1 MLLLNKLSASQQAV
15 LLASILGDG
24 EITKCYPGSRRKNN
38 SYREH
43 FGESQ
48 RFYREWKRQQLPG
61 LLYIRQN
68 NLVSRSLPLFTE
80 LYPYFYPSDQKDVPF
95 ALLPSCNHPLFLLT
109 LYLDDGSLIV
119 SKRLTSKKQLIV
131 SPTIAL
137 YLQSFPK
144 QSLTLFCEWLNHN
157 FRLHFRVAKTSNG
170 SGYFLRTTRFEETMQ
185 FLDYLT
191 PYVNQLPD
199 FSYKLDWE
207 IRMKQIQQDHP
218 YVKVLSTKPNR
229 HFSAS
234 ELEQLMND
242 TANQVP
248 VPEIAQRLNRSTWS
262 IYAKLNAIKK
272 KSRNESVT

>member
-1 MLLLNKLSASQQAV
+1 MLLLNKLSASQQAI

-24 EITKCYPGSRRKNN
+24 EITKCYSGSRRKNN

-48 RFYREWKRQQLPG
+48 RFYREWKRQQLPD

-80 LYPYFYPSDQKDVPF
+80 LYPYFYPSNQKEVPF
-95 ALLPSCNHPLFLLT
+95 ALLPLCNHPLFLLT

-119 SKRLTSKKQLIV
+119 SKRLTSKQQLIA

-137 YLQSFPK
+137 YLQSFSK
-144 QSLTLFCEWLNHN
+144 QSLILLCEWLNHN

-170 SGYFLRTTRFEETMQ
+170 SGYFLRTTRFEDTMQ
-185 FLDYLT
+185 FLDHLT
-191 PYVNQLPD
+191 PYVNELPD
-199 FSYKLDWE
+199 FSYKLNWE
-207 IRMKQIQQDHP
+207 IRMKQIQQAYPH
-218 YVKVLSTKPNR
+218 VKVLSTKPNR
-229 HFSAS
+229 YFSAS
-234 ELEQLMND
+234 EMEHLVSD

-248 VPEIAQRLNRSTWS
+248 VSEIAQRLNRSIWS
-262 IYAKLNAIKK
+262 VYAKLNAIKK
-272 KSRNESVT
+272 GHGTSP

>member
-1 MLLLNKLSASQQAV
+1 MLLLNKLSASQQAI

-24 EITKCYPGSRRKNN
+24 EITKCYSGSRRKNN

-48 RFYREWKRQQLPG
+48 RFYREWKQQQLPD

-80 LYPYFYPSDQKDVPF
+80 LYPCFYPSDQKDIPF
-95 ALLPSCNHPLFLLT
+95 DLLPLCNHPLFLLT

-119 SKRLTSKKQLIV
+119 SKRFTSKQQLIV

-137 YLQSFPK
+137 YLQSFSK
-144 QSLTLFCEWLNHN
+144 QPLTLLCEWLNHN

-170 SGYFLRTTRFEETMQ
+170 SGYFLRTTRFEDTMQ

-191 PYVNQLPD
+191 PYVNELPD

-229 HFSAS
+229 YFSAS
-234 ELEQLMND
+234 EMEQLRND
-242 TANQVP
+242 VANHVP
-248 VPEIAQRLNRSTWS
+248 VSAIAQRLNRSTWS

-272 KSRNESVT
+272 GHGTSP

>member
-1 MLLLNKLSASQQAV
+1 MLLLNKLSASQQAI
-15 LLASILGDG
+15 LLANIIGDG

-48 RFYREWKRQQLPG
+48 RFYREWKRQQLPD

-80 LYPYFYPSDQKDVPF
+80 LYPYFYPSDQKDIPYN
-95 ALLPSCNHPLFLLT
+95 LLPLCNHPLFLLT

-119 SKRLTSKKQLIV
+119 SKRLTSKQQMIV

-137 YLQSFPK
+137 YLQSFPR
-144 QSLTLFCEWLNHN
+144 QSLKLLCEWLNHN

-170 SGYFLRTTRFEETMQ
+170 SGYFLRTTRFEDTIQ

-191 PYVNQLPD
+191 PYINELPE
-199 FSYKLDWE
+199 FSYKLNWE
-207 IRMKQIQQDHP
+207 IRMSQIQQNHSH
-218 YVKVLSTKPNR
+218 VKVSSAMPNR
-229 HFSAS
+229 YFSTS
-234 ELEQLMND
+234 EMEQLLND

-248 VPEIAQRLNRSTWS
+248 VSEISQRLNRSIWS

-272 KSRNESVT
+272 GHGTSP

>member
-1 MLLLNKLSASQQAV
+1 MLLLNNLSSKQQAI

-48 RFYREWKRQQLPG
+48 RFYREWKRQQLPD

-80 LYPYFYPSDQKDVPF
+80 LYPYFYPSNQKDVPF
-95 ALLPSCNHPLFLLT
+95 DLLPSCNHPLFLLI

-119 SKRLTSKKQLIV
+119 SKRFTSKQQLIA

-137 YLQSFPK
+137 YLQSFSK

-170 SGYFLRTTRFEETMQ
+170 SGYFLWTTRFKDTMQ

-191 PYVNQLPD
+191 PYINELPD
-199 FSYKLDWE
+199 FLYKLDWQ
-207 IRMKQIQQDHP
+207 IRIKQIQQDHP
-218 YVKVLSTKPNR
+218 HVKVLSAMPNR
-229 HFSAS
+229 YFSPL
-234 ELEQLMND
+234 EIEQLLND
-242 TANQVP
+242 MSNEVP
-248 VPEIAQRLNRSTWS
+248 ISEIAQCLNRSTWS
-262 IYAKLNAIKK
+262 VYAKLNAIKK
-272 KSRNESVT
+272 GHGTSP

>member
-1 MLLLNKLSASQQAV
+1 MLLLNNLSSQQQAI

-24 EITKCYPGSRRKNN
+24 EITKCYSSSRRKNN

-48 RFYREWKRQQLPG
+48 RFYREWKRQQLPD

-80 LYPYFYPSDQKDVPF
+80 LYPYFYPSDQKDIPF
-95 ALLPSCNHPLFLLT
+95 ALLSLCNHPLFLLT

-119 SKRLTSKKQLIV
+119 SKRLTSKQQLIA

-137 YLQSFPK
+137 YLQSFSK
-144 QSLTLFCEWLNHN
+144 QSLTLLCEWLNHN
-157 FRLHFRVAKTSNG
+157 FRLYFRVAKTSNG
-170 SGYFLRTTRFEETMQ
+170 SGYFLRTTRFEDTMQ

-191 PYVNQLPD
+191 PYVNELPD
-199 FSYKLDWE
+199 FSYKLDWK
-207 IRMKQIQQDHP
+207 IRLKQIQQDHP
-218 YVKVLSTKPNR
+218 HVKVLSAMPNR
-229 HFSAS
+229 YFSPL
-234 ELEQLMND
+234 EIEQLLND
-242 TANQVP
+242 MSNEVP
-248 VPEIAQRLNRSTWS
+248 ISEIAQRLNRSTWS

-272 KSRNESVT
+272 GHGTSP

>member
-1 MLLLNKLSASQQAV
+1 MLLLKKLSSQQQAI

-48 RFYREWKRQQLPG
+48 RFYREWKRQQLPD

-80 LYPYFYPSDQKDVPF
+80 LYPYFYPSNQKDVPF
-95 ALLPSCNHPLFLLT
+95 NLLPLCNHPLFLLI

-137 YLQSFPK
+137 YLQSFSK

-170 SGYFLRTTRFEETMQ
+170 SGYFLRTTRFEDTMQ

-191 PYVNQLPD
+191 PYVNELPD

-218 YVKVLSTKPNR
+218 YAKVLSTKPNR
-229 HFSAS
+229 YFSAS

-242 TANQVP
+242 VANHVP
-248 VPEIAQRLNRSTWS
+248 VSAIAQRLNRSTWS

-272 KSRNESVT
+272 GHGTSP

>member
-1 MLLLNKLSASQQAV
+1 MLLLNKLSASQQAI

-24 EITKCYPGSRRKNN
+24 EITKCYSGSRRKNN

-48 RFYREWKRQQLPG
+48 RFYREWKRQQLPD

-80 LYPYFYPSDQKDVPF
+80 LYPYFYPSNQKDVPF
-95 ALLPSCNHPLFLLT
+95 ALLPLCNHPLFLLT

-119 SKRLTSKKQLIV
+119 SKRLTSKQQLIA

-137 YLQSFPK
+137 YLQSFSK
-144 QSLTLFCEWLNHN
+144 QSLTLLCEWLNHN
-157 FRLHFRVAKTSNG
+157 FRLHFRVSKTSNG
-170 SGYFLRTTRFEETMQ
+170 SGYFLRTTRFEDTMQ

-191 PYVNQLPD
+191 PYVNELPD
-199 FSYKLDWE
+199 FSYKLDWQ
-207 IRMKQIQQDHP
+207 IRMKQIQQACPH
-218 YVKVLSTKPNR
+218 VKVLSTKPNR
-229 HFSAS
+229 YFSAA
-234 ELEQLMND
+234 EMEQLVSD

-248 VPEIAQRLNRSTWS
+248 VSEIAQRLNRSIWS
-262 IYAKLNAIKK
+262 VYAKLNAIKK
-272 KSRNESVT
+272 GHGTSP

>member
-1 MLLLNKLSASQQAV
+1 MLLLNKLSVSQQAV

-24 EITKCYPGSRRKNN
+24 EITKCYSGSRRKNN

-48 RFYREWKRQQLPG
+48 RFYREWKSQQLPD

-80 LYPYFYPSDQKDVPF
+80 LYPYFYPSNQKDIPF
-95 ALLPSCNHPLFLLT
+95 NLLPLCNHPLFLLT

-119 SKRLTSKKQLIV
+119 SKHLTSKQQLIV

-170 SGYFLRTTRFEETMQ
+170 SGYFLRTTRFEDTMQ
-185 FLDYLT
+185 FLDYLK

-199 FSYKLDWE
+199 FSYKLDWR

-218 YVKVLSTKPNR
+218 HIQVLSTKPNR
-229 HFSAS
+229 YFSEL

-242 TANQVP
+242 VANQVP
-248 VPEIAQRLNRSTWS
+248 VSAIAQRLNRSTWS

-272 KSRNESVT
+272 GHGTSP

>member
-48 RFYREWKRQQLPG
+48 RFYREWKSQQLPD

-68 NLVSRSLPLFTE
+68 NLVSRFLPLFTE
-80 LYPYFYPSDQKDVPF
+80 LYPYFYPSDQKDIPF
-95 ALLPSCNHPLFLLT
+95 ALLSLCNHPLFLLT

-119 SKRLTSKKQLIV
+119 SKRYTSKQQLIV

-137 YLQSFPK
+137 YLQSFSK
-144 QSLTLFCEWLNHN
+144 QSLTLLCEWLNHN

-170 SGYFLRTTRFEETMQ
+170 SGYFLRTTRFEDTMQ

-191 PYVNQLPD
+191 PYINELTD
-199 FSYKLDWE
+199 FSYKLDWK
-207 IRMKQIQQDHP
+207 IRLKQIQQDHP
-218 YVKVLSTKPNR
+218 HVKVLSAMPNR
-229 HFSAS
+229 YFSPL
-234 ELEQLMND
+234 EIEQLLND
-242 TANQVP
+242 MSNEVP
-248 VPEIAQRLNRSTWS
+248 ISEIAHRLNRSTWS
-262 IYAKLNAIKK
+262 IYAKLKAIKK
-272 KSRNESVT
+272 GHGTSP

>member
-1 MLLLNKLSASQQAV
+1 MLLLNNLSSKQQAI

-48 RFYREWKRQQLPG
+48 RFYREWKRQQLPD

-80 LYPYFYPSDQKDVPF
+80 LYPYFYPSNQKDVPF
-95 ALLPSCNHPLFLLT
+95 DLLPLCNHPLFLLI

-119 SKRLTSKKQLIV
+119 SKRFTSKQQLIA

-137 YLQSFPK
+137 YLQSFSK

-170 SGYFLRTTRFEETMQ
+170 SGYFLRTTRFEDTMQ

-191 PYVNQLPD
+191 PYINELPD
-199 FSYKLDWE
+199 FLYKLDWQ
-207 IRMKQIQQDHP
+207 IRIKQIQQDHP
-218 YVKVLSTKPNR
+218 HVKVLSAIPNR
-229 HFSAS
+229 YFSPL
-234 ELEQLMND
+234 EIEQLLND
-242 TANQVP
+242 MSNEVP
-248 VPEIAQRLNRSTWS
+248 KSEIAQRLNRSTWS
-262 IYAKLNAIKK
+262 VYAKLNAIKK
-272 KSRNESVT
+272 GHGTSP

>member
-1 MLLLNKLSASQQAV
+1 MLLLNKLSASQQAI
-15 LLASILGDG
+15 LLTSILGDG
-24 EITKCYPGSRRKNN
+24 EITKCYSGSRRKNN

-48 RFYREWKRQQLPG
+48 RFYREWKQQQLPD

-80 LYPYFYPSDQKDVPF
+80 LYPYFYPSDQKDIPF
-95 ALLPSCNHPLFLLT
+95 DLLPLCNHPLFLLT
-109 LYLDDGSLIV
+109 LYLDDDSLIV
-119 SKRLTSKKQLIV
+119 SKRFTSKQQLIV

-137 YLQSFPK
+137 YLQSFSK

-170 SGYFLRTTRFEETMQ
+170 SGYFLRTTRFEDTMQ

-191 PYVNQLPD
+191 PYVNELPD
-199 FSYKLDWE
+199 FSYKLNWD
-207 IRMKQIQQDHP
+207 IRMKQIQQNYP
-218 YVKVLSTKPNR
+218 YVHVLSTKPNR
-229 HFSAS
+229 YFN
-234 ELEQLMND
+234 ELEMKQLMND
-242 TANQVP
+242 MANQVP
-248 VPEIAQRLNRSTWS
+248 VSEIAQRLNRSTWS

-272 KSRNESVT
+272 GHGTSP

>member
-1 MLLLNKLSASQQAV
+1 MLLLKKLSSQQQAI

-24 EITKCYPGSRRKNN
+24 EITKCYPDSRRKNN

-43 FGESQ
+43 FGEAQ
-48 RFYREWKRQQLPG
+48 RFYREWKRQQLSE

-119 SKRLTSKKQLIV
+119 SKRLTSKQQLIV

-144 QSLTLFCEWLNHN
+144 QSLTLLCEWLNHN
-157 FRLHFRVAKTSNG
+157 FQLHFRVAKTSNG
-170 SGYFLRTTRFEETMQ
+170 SGYFLRTTRFEHTMQ
-185 FLDYLT
+185 FLNYLT
-191 PYVNQLPD
+191 PYVKELPG
-199 FSYKLDWE
+199 FSYKLNWE
-207 IRMKQIQQDHP
+207 IRMKQIQQTYPH
-218 YVKVLSTKPNR
+218 VKVVSTEPNR
-229 HFSAS
+229 YFSAS
-234 ELEQLMND
+234 EIEQLMND
-242 TANQVP
+242 MANRVP
-248 VPEIAQRLNRSTWS
+248 VSDIAQRLSRSTWS

-272 KSRNESVT
+272 GHGTSP

>member
-1 MLLLNKLSASQQAV
+1 M
-15 LLASILGDG
+15 
-24 EITKCYPGSRRKNN
+24 
-38 SYREH
+38 
-43 FGESQ
+43 
-48 RFYREWKRQQLPG
+48 
-61 LLYIRQN
+61 LYIRQN

-95 ALLPSCNHPLFLLT
+95 NLLPLCNHPLFLLI

-170 SGYFLRTTRFEETMQ
+170 SGYFLRTTRFEDTIQ

-229 HFSAS
+229 YFSAS

-242 TANQVP
+242 VANHVP
-248 VPEIAQRLNRSTWS
+248 VSAIAQRLNRSTWS
-262 IYAKLNAIKK
+262 MYAKLNAIKK
-272 KSRNESVT
+272 GHGTSP

>member
-1 MLLLNKLSASQQAV
+1 MLLLKKLSLQQQAI

-48 RFYREWKRQQLPG
+48 RFYREWKRQQLPD

-80 LYPYFYPSDQKDVPF
+80 LYPYFYPSDQKDIPF
-95 ALLPSCNHPLFLLT
+95 DLLPLCNHPLFLLI

-119 SKRLTSKKQLIV
+119 SKRYTSKQQLIV

-137 YLQSFPK
+137 YLQSFSK
-144 QSLTLFCEWLNHN
+144 QSLALFCEWLNHN

-170 SGYFLRTTRFEETMQ
+170 SGYFLRTTRFEDTIQ

-191 PYVNQLPD
+191 PYINELPE
-199 FSYKLDWE
+199 FSYKLDWN
-207 IRMKQIQQDHP
+207 IRMKQTQKDYPNVQ
-218 YVKVLSTKPNR
+218 VLSTKPNR
-229 HFSAS
+229 YFSV
-234 ELEQLMND
+234 LEMKQMMD
-242 TANQVP
+242 SMANQVP
-248 VPEIAQRLNRSTWS
+248 ISEIAQRLNRSKWS
-262 IYAKLNAIKK
+262 IYAKLKTIKK
-272 KSRNESVT
+272 DHGTSP

>member
-1 MLLLNKLSASQQAV
+1 MLLLKKLSSQQQAI

-43 FGESQ
+43 FGEAQ
-48 RFYREWKRQQLPG
+48 RFYREWKRQQLSE

-80 LYPYFYPSDQKDVPF
+80 LYPYFYPSNQKDIPF
-95 ALLPSCNHPLFLLT
+95 FLLPSCNHPLFLLT

-119 SKRLTSKKQLIV
+119 SKRFTSKQLIV

-137 YLQSFPK
+137 YLQSFSK

-170 SGYFLRTTRFEETMQ
+170 SGYFLRTTRFEDTMQ
-185 FLDYLT
+185 FLNYLT
-191 PYVNQLPD
+191 PYVNELPD

-207 IRMKQIQQDHP
+207 IRMKQIQQNHP
-218 YVKVLSTKPNR
+218 YVKVLSTMPNR
-229 HFSAS
+229 YFSPLEMDQLLNDAS
-234 ELEQLMND
+234 NE
-242 TANQVP
+242 VP
-248 VPEIAQRLNRSTWS
+248 ILEIARRLDRSIWS

-272 KSRNESVT
+272 GHGTSP

>member
-1 MLLLNKLSASQQAV
+1 MLLLNKLSDSQQAI

-48 RFYREWKRQQLPG
+48 RFYREWKQQQLPD

-80 LYPYFYPSDQKDVPF
+80 LYPYFYPSDQKDIPF
-95 ALLPSCNHPLFLLT
+95 ELLPLCNHSLFLLT

-119 SKRLTSKKQLIV
+119 SKRFTSKQQLIV
-131 SPTIAL
+131 SPTVAL
-137 YLQSFPK
+137 YLQSFTK
-144 QSLTLFCEWLNHN
+144 QSLILLCEWLNRN
-157 FRLHFRVAKTSNG
+157 FQLHFRVAKTSNG
-170 SGYFLRTTRFEETMQ
+170 SGYFLRTTRFEDTMQ
-185 FLDYLT
+185 FLEYLT
-191 PYVNQLPD
+191 PYRNQLPD

-207 IRMKQIQQDHP
+207 IRIKQIQQYYPH
-218 YVKVLSTKPNR
+218 VKVVSTKPNQY
-229 HFSAS
+229 FSAS
-234 ELEQLMND
+234 EIEQLMTD

-248 VPEIAQRLNRSTWS
+248 VSEIAQRLNRSTWS

-272 KSRNESVT
+272 GHGTSP